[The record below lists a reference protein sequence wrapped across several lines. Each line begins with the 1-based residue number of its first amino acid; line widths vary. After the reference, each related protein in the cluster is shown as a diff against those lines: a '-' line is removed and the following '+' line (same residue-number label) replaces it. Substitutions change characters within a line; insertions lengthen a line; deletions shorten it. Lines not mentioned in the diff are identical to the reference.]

1 MPFHPINR
9 EGDCEMVKTRRKI
22 TALRVLQVLFYALGF
37 PLFVHLV
44 LLASSSYRDSYFV
57 AGFGAWKPVI
67 YAAVLWAVVILAQLL
82 FRAVCRKNRMARTV
96 LVALVAA
103 VITVGPILYCDF
115 ILKNDYESDAA
126 AAEEK
131 GVSLPSYESAITSF
145 DEYVATTNS
154 EIQQFIDVFYLET
167 FASRNYNK
175 GGNTDGTLSGYE
187 DADAPYNEL
196 PYTIEVEYDAEN
208 DIYYSPNGMFVD
220 GYRFGYYA
228 AKQVLTDYYY
238 NKLNYKP
245 RNSKDNID
253 VYLGEVLAE
262 LESNPNS
269 DWNKYKR
276 GAAASS
282 FAMEGFEYIYSSS
295 EYDNAYGENGTA
307 NKYYITKDRLDEVLA
322 VLSAA
327 LTEQSGT
334 INDVING
341 VIAALNLFGVDL
353 GSTFDMII
361 GLVDTLMQELDGLDT
376 DKLLSM
382 LNDTK
387 ITLEGGTEQSIA
399 QLVFG
404 LLGMEVSGD
413 LTWETLQELLASTA
427 ISVYISPSTYPI
439 YYFIEDEGLR
449 DYAYAKYYATVH
461 GAKIGSLLVDE
472 SPSNGVEYVGHVTMS
487 SSGTINPYTGSQLLS
502 LFEKWDTEKEIQG
515 KYYPFFILRSTLI
528 KMSAVITFTLIAAY
542 YFTSLIDKQY
552 AKLTLKAEGG
562 RK

>member
-1 MPFHPINR
+1 MPFHPTNR

-22 TALRVLQVLFYALGF
+22 TALRVLQILFYALGF

-57 AGFGAWKPVI
+57 SGFGAWKPVI

-103 VITVGPILYCDF
+103 VITVGPIMYCDF
-115 ILKNDYESDAA
+115 ILRNDYEADAA
-126 AAEEK
+126 AAAEK
-131 GVSLPSYESAITSF
+131 GVELPSYESAITSF

-167 FASRNYNK
+167 FESRNYNK
-175 GGNTDGTLSGYE
+175 GGNTDGTLSGGP
-187 DADAPYNEL
+187 DAEAPYNEL
-196 PYTIEVEYDAEN
+196 PYTIEVEYDEEN

-238 NKLNYKP
+238 NKLNYGP
-245 RNSKDNID
+245 RYDNDTID
-253 VYLGEVLAE
+253 IYLAEVLTE
-262 LESNPNS
+262 LESDPNS

-276 GAAASS
+276 GASESS

-307 NKYYITKDRLDEVLA
+307 NKYFITRERIDEIVEVL
-322 VLSAA
+322 SGA
-327 LTEQSGT
+327 LESESET
-334 INDVING
+334 IKGIISFLKLMN
-341 VIAALNLFGVDL
+341 L
-353 GSTFDMII
+353 GSTFDMIVGLIDGLMADI
-361 GLVDTLMQELDGLDT
+361 GSLDT
-376 DKLLSM
+376 DKLIAI
-382 LNDTK
+382 LNDTV
-387 ITLEGGTEQSIA
+387 ITNEDGEQQTLA
-399 QLVFG
+399 ELLFG
-404 LLGMEVSGD
+404 LLGMEIEGD

-427 ISVYISPSTYPI
+427 LSVYISPSTYPI

-461 GAKIGSLLVDE
+461 GAKLGSLLVDE
-472 SPSNGVEYVGHVTMS
+472 SPKNGVEYVGHVTMS

-502 LFEKWDTEKEIQG
+502 LFDKWDVEEEIQA

-528 KMSAVITFTLIAAY
+528 KMSAVIVFTLIAAY

-562 RK
+562 RI

>member
-1 MPFHPINR
+1 MPFHPTNR

-44 LLASSSYRDSYFV
+44 LLASSSYRDSFFV
-57 AGFGAWKPVI
+57 SGFGAWKPVI

-82 FRAVCRKNRMARTV
+82 FRAVCRKNRMARSV

-103 VITVGPILYCDF
+103 VITVGPIMYCDF
-115 ILKNDYESDAA
+115 ILKNDYEADAA
-126 AAEEK
+126 AALEK
-131 GVSLPSYESAITSF
+131 GVEIPSYESAITSF

-167 FASRNYNK
+167 FESRNYNK
-175 GGNTDGTLSGYE
+175 GGNTDGTLSGNS
-187 DADAPYNEL
+187 DAEAPYNEL
-196 PYTIEVEYDAEN
+196 PYTIEVEYDEEN

-238 NKLNYKP
+238 NKLNYEP
-245 RNSKDNID
+245 RNKDDNID

-262 LESNPNS
+262 LEANPNS

-276 GAAASS
+276 GAAESS
-282 FAMEGFEYIYSSS
+282 FAMEDFHYIYSSS

-307 NKYYITKDRLDEVLA
+307 NKYFLTRERVDEIIEVLA
-322 VLSAA
+322 GA
-327 LTEQSGT
+327 LASQST
-334 INDVING
+334 LINNIINS
-341 VIAALNLFGVDL
+341 LNLFDL
-353 GSTFDMII
+353 GPEFEMII
-361 GLVDTLMQELDGLDT
+361 GLVKGLMADIGSLDT
-376 DKLLSM
+376 DKLLDI
-382 LNDTK
+382 LNDTV
-387 ITLEGGTEQSIA
+387 ITTEGGEQTLA
-399 QLVFG
+399 ELVFG
-404 LLGMEVSGD
+404 LLGMEVEGE
-413 LTWETLQELLASTA
+413 LTWEMLQELLVSSA

-461 GAKIGSLLVDE
+461 GAKLGSVLVDE
-472 SPSNGVEYVGHVTMS
+472 SPKNGVEYVGHVTMS
-487 SSGTINPYTGSQLLS
+487 SSGTINPYTGAELLS
-502 LFEKWDTEKEIQG
+502 LFEKWDTEEEIQG
-515 KYYPFFILRSTLI
+515 KYYPFFIVRSTLI
-528 KMSAVITFTLIAAY
+528 KMSAVIVFTLIAAY

-562 RK
+562 RI

>member
-1 MPFHPINR
+1 MPFHPTNR

-44 LLASSSYRDSYFV
+44 LLASSSYRDSFFV
-57 AGFGAWKPVI
+57 SGFGAWKPVI

-82 FRAVCRKNRMARTV
+82 FRAVCRKNRMARSV

-103 VITVGPILYCDF
+103 VITVGPIMYCDF
-115 ILKNDYESDAA
+115 ILKNDYEADAA
-126 AAEEK
+126 AALEK
-131 GVSLPSYESAITSF
+131 GVEIPSYESAITSF

-175 GGNTDGTLSGYE
+175 GGNTDGTLSGNS
-187 DADAPYNEL
+187 DAEAPYNEL
-196 PYTIEVEYDAEN
+196 PYTIEVEYDEEN

-228 AKQVLTDYYY
+228 AKQVLTDYYS
-238 NKLNYKP
+238 NKLNYEP
-245 RNSKDNID
+245 RNKDDNID

-262 LESNPNS
+262 LEANPNS

-276 GAAASS
+276 GAAESS
-282 FAMEGFEYIYSSS
+282 FAMEDFHYIYSSS

-307 NKYYITKDRLDEVLA
+307 NKYFLTRERVDEIIEVLA
-322 VLSAA
+322 GA
-327 LTEQSGT
+327 LASQST
-334 INDVING
+334 LINNIINS
-341 VIAALNLFGVDL
+341 LNLFDL
-353 GSTFDMII
+353 GPEFEMII
-361 GLVDTLMQELDGLDT
+361 GLVKGLMADIGSLDT
-376 DKLLSM
+376 DKLLDI
-382 LNDTK
+382 LNDTV
-387 ITLEGGTEQSIA
+387 ITTEGGEQTLA
-399 QLVFG
+399 ELVFG
-404 LLGMEVSGD
+404 LLGMEVEGE
-413 LTWETLQELLASTA
+413 LTWEMLQELLVSSA

-439 YYFIEDEGLR
+439 YYFIEDEGLK

-461 GAKIGSLLVDE
+461 GAKLGSVLVDE
-472 SPSNGVEYVGHVTMS
+472 SPKNGVEYVGHVTMS
-487 SSGTINPYTGSQLLS
+487 SSGTINPYTGAELLS
-502 LFEKWDTEKEIQG
+502 LFEKWDTEEEIQG
-515 KYYPFFILRSTLI
+515 KYYPFFIVRSTLI
-528 KMSAVITFTLIAAY
+528 KMSAVIVFTLIAAY

-562 RK
+562 RI